1 MILSIIYSLLLAQFI
16 PMLMVILV
24 IIAAVVMIIMNR
36 LVKRRVLR
44 SVNSTL
50 DIHDMMEKTLK
61 ISASNVIIYDVHK
74 GIVSQLSGYML
85 SKGDINVETYK
96 QHVHPDDL
104 DTVLENIRSLI
115 RGEGTSVEFDYR
127 WNFNFD
133 EGAPQ
138 WGYLHNTSVAEYV
151 DGVPQPVTIISALVD
166 QTNLYEQ
173 QEQETALSKRYKQIF
188 ENSIIGLSFY
198 SADGWL
204 IDANQQMRVICNFD
218 SDEGD
223 SYFSNTN
230 LFDVAPFNE
239 VLDRNNLEDYWAC
252 SLSVVPERNMYVYLE
267 IRVHPILDSLG
278 HVVYLAV
285 AARDISEER
294 KLYLQQKLNDEQIQK
309 AKEAIQLYETELR
322 YMMEGCKMEAWRAII
337 EEDRIEFYSGLSTI
351 VRSITMNEMREIFVN
366 KDDEF
371 VRSLS
376 DLYKALDHPLVYV
389 GQICPRH
396 SESINGPLWVQIN
409 SIPEYD
415 DKGHLKGSFGI
426 WRNIN
431 DIMHKQ
437 ELLKRE
443 TERAK
448 DSGHQKS
455 VFLANMTHEIRTP
468 LNAIV
473 GFSDLLQAVESP
485 EEKHEMIRI
494 IHNNC
499 DMLLRLINDILVLS
513 NVDANAMQI
522 RPEMVDFAI
531 EFNDICKSLSE
542 RVQEPSVEF
551 QSDNPCDTLLVSIDK
566 SRIQQVITNFVT
578 NAVKYTHQGH
588 IRVGYR
594 LEEREGKQGLYVY
607 CEDTGAGI
615 PDDQLGRVFE
625 RFVKL
630 NDYIQ
635 GTSNST
641 TIFRELVLAFPSAKQ
656 LSTDAMV
663 TSVWRVSSVK
673 ALPSGFGYQCESFL
687 FLHERQ
693 RLGLFQHEVC

>member
-16 PMLMVILV
+16 PMVMVILV

-36 LVKRRVLR
+36 LVKQRVLR
-44 SVNSTL
+44 SVNSTF

-115 RGEGTSVEFDYR
+115 RGEGTSVEFDFR

-204 IDANQQMRVICNFD
+204 IDANRQMRVICNFD

-294 KLYLQQKLNDEQIQK
+294 ELYLQQKLNDEQIQR
-309 AKEAIQLYETELR
+309 ANEAIQLYETELR
-322 YMMEGCKMEAWRAII
+322 YLMESCKMQAWRAII

-366 KDDEF
+366 KEDEF

-376 DLYKALDHPLVYV
+376 DPYKALDHPLVYV

-551 QSDNPCDTLLVSIDK
+551 LSDNPCDTLLVSIDK

-635 GTSNST
+635 GT
-641 TIFRELVLAFPSAKQ
+641 
-656 LSTDAMV
+656 
-663 TSVWRVSSVK
+663 
-673 ALPSGFGYQCESFL
+673 G
-687 FLHERQ
+687 
-693 RLGLFQHEVC
+693 LGLSICKAIVDRCNGDIGVESKFGEGSTFWFWIPIE

>member
-16 PMLMVILV
+16 PMVMVILV

-36 LVKRRVLR
+36 LVKQRVLR
-44 SVNSTL
+44 SVNSTF

-204 IDANQQMRVICNFD
+204 IDANRQMRVICNFD

-322 YMMEGCKMEAWRAII
+322 YMMESCKMEAWRAII
-337 EEDRIEFYSGLSTI
+337 EEDRVEFYSGLSTI
-351 VRSITMNEMREIFVN
+351 VRSITMKEMKEIFVN
-366 KDDEF
+366 QDDEF
-371 VRSLS
+371 VHSLS
-376 DLYKALDHPLVYV
+376 DPYKALDHPLIYV
-389 GQICPRH
+389 GQICPRN

-635 GTSNST
+635 GT
-641 TIFRELVLAFPSAKQ
+641 
-656 LSTDAMV
+656 
-663 TSVWRVSSVK
+663 
-673 ALPSGFGYQCESFL
+673 G
-687 FLHERQ
+687 
-693 RLGLFQHEVC
+693 LGLSICKAIVDRCNGDIGVESKFGEGSTFWFWIPV

>member
-204 IDANQQMRVICNFD
+204 IDANRQMRVICNFD

-294 KLYLQQKLNDEQIQK
+294 KLYLQQKLNDEQIQR
-309 AKEAIQLYETELR
+309 ANEAIQLYETELR
-322 YMMEGCKMEAWRAII
+322 YLMESCKMQAWRAII

-366 KDDEF
+366 KEDEF

-376 DLYKALDHPLVYV
+376 DPYKALDHPLVYV

-443 TERAK
+443 TELAK

-635 GTSNST
+635 GT
-641 TIFRELVLAFPSAKQ
+641 
-656 LSTDAMV
+656 
-663 TSVWRVSSVK
+663 
-673 ALPSGFGYQCESFL
+673 G
-687 FLHERQ
+687 
-693 RLGLFQHEVC
+693 LGLSICKAIVDRCNGDIGVESKFGEGSTFWFWIPV

>member
-1 MILSIIYSLLLAQFI
+1 
-16 PMLMVILV
+16 MLMIILV

-204 IDANQQMRVICNFD
+204 IDANRQMRVICNFD

-376 DLYKALDHPLVYV
+376 DPYKALDHPLVYV

-635 GTSNST
+635 GT
-641 TIFRELVLAFPSAKQ
+641 
-656 LSTDAMV
+656 
-663 TSVWRVSSVK
+663 
-673 ALPSGFGYQCESFL
+673 G
-687 FLHERQ
+687 
-693 RLGLFQHEVC
+693 LGLSICKAIVDRCNGDIGVESKFGEGSTFWFWIPV

>member
-1 MILSIIYSLLLAQFI
+1 
-16 PMLMVILV
+16 MLMIVLV

-96 QHVHPDDL
+96 QHVHPGDL

-204 IDANQQMRVICNFD
+204 IDANRQMRVICNFD

-376 DLYKALDHPLVYV
+376 DPYKALDHPLIYV

-635 GTSNST
+635 GT
-641 TIFRELVLAFPSAKQ
+641 
-656 LSTDAMV
+656 
-663 TSVWRVSSVK
+663 
-673 ALPSGFGYQCESFL
+673 G
-687 FLHERQ
+687 
-693 RLGLFQHEVC
+693 LGLSICKAIVDRCNGDIGVESKFGEGSTFWFWIPV

>member
-1 MILSIIYSLLLAQFI
+1 MILSVIYSLLSIQFLPAVI
-16 PMLMVILV
+16 VILV
-24 IIAAVVMIIMNR
+24 IIAGIVMIIMNR
-36 LVKRRVLR
+36 LVKQRVLR

-204 IDANQQMRVICNFD
+204 IDANRQMRVICNFD

-267 IRVHPILDSLG
+267 IRVHPILDSQG

-294 KLYLQQKLNDEQIQK
+294 KLYLQQKLNDEQIQR
-309 AKEAIQLYETELR
+309 ANEAIQLYETELR
-322 YMMEGCKMEAWRAII
+322 YLMESCKMQAWRAII

-366 KDDEF
+366 KEDEF

-376 DLYKALDHPLVYV
+376 DPYKALDHPLVYV

-522 RPEMVDFAI
+522 RPETVDFAA
-531 EFNDICKSLSE
+531 EFNDICRSLSE
-542 RVQEPSVEF
+542 RVQEPSVAF
-551 QSDNPCDTLLVSIDK
+551 QSDSPCDTLVVNIDK

-594 LEEREGKQGLYVY
+594 LEERDGRRGLYVY

-635 GTSNST
+635 GT
-641 TIFRELVLAFPSAKQ
+641 
-656 LSTDAMV
+656 
-663 TSVWRVSSVK
+663 
-673 ALPSGFGYQCESFL
+673 G
-687 FLHERQ
+687 
-693 RLGLFQHEVC
+693 LGLSICKAIIDRCNGNIGVESKVGEGSTFWFWIPIE

>member
-1 MILSIIYSLLLAQFI
+1 MMIMSVIYSLLLAQFI
-16 PMLMVILV
+16 PMLMVVLV
-24 IIAAVVMIIMNR
+24 IIAAIVMIIMNR
-36 LVKRRVLR
+36 LVKQRVLR

-85 SKGDINVETYK
+85 SNGDIDVETFK

-104 DTVLENIRSLI
+104 DMVLKNIRALT
-115 RGEGTSVEFDYR
+115 RGERTSVEFDYR

-151 DGVPQPVTIISALVD
+151 DGVALPVTIISALVD

-204 IDANQQMRVICNFD
+204 IDANRQMRAICNFD
-218 SDEGD
+218 SEEGD

-278 HVVYLAV
+278 NVVYLAV

-294 KLYLQQKLNDEQIQK
+294 ELYLQQKLNDEQIQK
-309 AKEAIQLYETELR
+309 ANEAIQLYETELR
-322 YMMEGCKMEAWRAII
+322 YMMESCKMQAWRIDI
-337 EEDRIEFYSGLSTI
+337 ERDTLEFYSGLNTV
-351 VRSITMNEMREIFVN
+351 VRSFSLGDMKKIFVN

-371 VRSLS
+371 VRSL
-376 DLYKALDHPLVYV
+376 DDPYKAFARPLYYV
-389 GQICPRH
+389 GQVYPVVTQ
-396 SESINGPLWVQIN
+396 SSTELQWVQIN
-409 SIPEYD
+409 CIPEYD
-415 DKGHLKGSFGI
+415 EKGHLKGSFGV

-531 EFNDICKSLSE
+531 EFSDICKSLSE

-551 QSDNPCDTLLVSIDK
+551 QSDNPCETLVISIDK

-594 LEEREGKQGLYVY
+594 LEERDGHQGLYVY

-635 GTSNST
+635 GT
-641 TIFRELVLAFPSAKQ
+641 
-656 LSTDAMV
+656 
-663 TSVWRVSSVK
+663 
-673 ALPSGFGYQCESFL
+673 G
-687 FLHERQ
+687 
-693 RLGLFQHEVC
+693 LGLSICKAIVDRCNGDIGVESKFGEGSTFWFWIPV

>member
-1 MILSIIYSLLLAQFI
+1 
-16 PMLMVILV
+16 MLMIVLV

-104 DTVLENIRSLI
+104 NTVLENIRFLI

-204 IDANQQMRVICNFD
+204 IDANRQMRVICNFD

-376 DLYKALDHPLVYV
+376 DPYKALDHPLVYV

-635 GTSNST
+635 GT
-641 TIFRELVLAFPSAKQ
+641 
-656 LSTDAMV
+656 
-663 TSVWRVSSVK
+663 
-673 ALPSGFGYQCESFL
+673 G
-687 FLHERQ
+687 
-693 RLGLFQHEVC
+693 LGLSICKAIVDRCNGDIGVESKFGEGSTFWFWIPV

>member
-188 ENSIIGLSFY
+188 ENTIIGLSFY

-204 IDANQQMRVICNFD
+204 IDANRQMRVICNFD

-322 YMMEGCKMEAWRAII
+322 YMMEGCKMQAWRIDI
-337 EEDRIEFYSGLSTI
+337 ERDTLEFYSGLNTV
-351 VRSITMNEMREIFVN
+351 VRSFSLGDMKKIFVN

-371 VRSLS
+371 VRSL
-376 DLYKALDHPLVYV
+376 DDPYKAFARPLYYV
-389 GQICPRH
+389 GQVYPVVTQ
-396 SESINGPLWVQIN
+396 SSTELQWVQIN
-409 SIPEYD
+409 CIPEYD
-415 DKGHLKGSFGI
+415 EKGHLKGSFGV

-531 EFNDICKSLSE
+531 EFSDICKSLSE

-551 QSDNPCDTLLVSIDK
+551 QSDNPCETLVISIDK

-594 LEEREGKQGLYVY
+594 LEERDGHQGLYVY

-635 GTSNST
+635 GT
-641 TIFRELVLAFPSAKQ
+641 
-656 LSTDAMV
+656 
-663 TSVWRVSSVK
+663 
-673 ALPSGFGYQCESFL
+673 G
-687 FLHERQ
+687 
-693 RLGLFQHEVC
+693 LGLSICKAIVDRCNGDIGVESKFGEGSTFWFWIPV

>member
-1 MILSIIYSLLLAQFI
+1 MV
-16 PMLMVILV
+16 MVILV

-204 IDANQQMRVICNFD
+204 IDANRQMRVICNFD

-351 VRSITMNEMREIFVN
+351 VRSITMNEMRDIFVN

-635 GTSNST
+635 GT
-641 TIFRELVLAFPSAKQ
+641 
-656 LSTDAMV
+656 
-663 TSVWRVSSVK
+663 
-673 ALPSGFGYQCESFL
+673 G
-687 FLHERQ
+687 
-693 RLGLFQHEVC
+693 LGLSICKAIVDRCNGDIGVESKFGEGSTFWFWIPV

>member
-1 MILSIIYSLLLAQFI
+1 
-16 PMLMVILV
+16 
-24 IIAAVVMIIMNR
+24 
-36 LVKRRVLR
+36 
-44 SVNSTL
+44 
-50 DIHDMMEKTLK
+50 
-61 ISASNVIIYDVHK
+61 
-74 GIVSQLSGYML
+74 
-85 SKGDINVETYK
+85 
-96 QHVHPDDL
+96 
-104 DTVLENIRSLI
+104 
-115 RGEGTSVEFDYR
+115 
-127 WNFNFD
+127 
-133 EGAPQ
+133 
-138 WGYLHNTSVAEYV
+138 
-151 DGVPQPVTIISALVD
+151 
-166 QTNLYEQ
+166 
-173 QEQETALSKRYKQIF
+173 
-188 ENSIIGLSFY
+188 
-198 SADGWL
+198 
-204 IDANQQMRVICNFD
+204 
-218 SDEGD
+218 
-223 SYFSNTN
+223 
-230 LFDVAPFNE
+230 
-239 VLDRNNLEDYWAC
+239 
-252 SLSVVPERNMYVYLE
+252 
-267 IRVHPILDSLG
+267 
-278 HVVYLAV
+278 
-285 AARDISEER
+285 
-294 KLYLQQKLNDEQIQK
+294 
-309 AKEAIQLYETELR
+309 
-322 YMMEGCKMEAWRAII
+322 MEAWRAII

-376 DLYKALDHPLVYV
+376 DPYKALDHPLVYV

-635 GTSNST
+635 GT
-641 TIFRELVLAFPSAKQ
+641 
-656 LSTDAMV
+656 
-663 TSVWRVSSVK
+663 
-673 ALPSGFGYQCESFL
+673 G
-687 FLHERQ
+687 
-693 RLGLFQHEVC
+693 LGLSICKAIVDRCNGDIGVESKFGEGSTFWFWIPV

>member
-16 PMLMVILV
+16 PMVMVILV

-36 LVKRRVLR
+36 LVKQRVLR
-44 SVNSTL
+44 SVNSTF

-74 GIVSQLSGYML
+74 GIASQLSGYML

-104 DTVLENIRSLI
+104 DTALENIRSLI

-204 IDANQQMRVICNFD
+204 IDANRQMRVICNFD

-294 KLYLQQKLNDEQIQK
+294 KLYLQQKLNDEQIQR
-309 AKEAIQLYETELR
+309 ANEAIQLYETELR
-322 YMMEGCKMEAWRAII
+322 YLMESCKMQAWRAII

-366 KDDEF
+366 QDDEF

-376 DLYKALDHPLVYV
+376 DPYKALDHPLVYV

-635 GTSNST
+635 GT
-641 TIFRELVLAFPSAKQ
+641 
-656 LSTDAMV
+656 
-663 TSVWRVSSVK
+663 
-673 ALPSGFGYQCESFL
+673 G
-687 FLHERQ
+687 
-693 RLGLFQHEVC
+693 LGLSICKAIVDRCNGDIGVESKFGEGSTFWFWIPV

>member
-16 PMLMVILV
+16 PMVMVILV

-36 LVKRRVLR
+36 LVKQRVLR
-44 SVNSTL
+44 SVNSTF

-204 IDANQQMRVICNFD
+204 IDANRQMRVICNFD

-239 VLDRNNLEDYWAC
+239 VLDRNTLEDYWAC

-294 KLYLQQKLNDEQIQK
+294 KLYLQQKLNDEQIQR
-309 AKEAIQLYETELR
+309 ANEAIQLYETELR
-322 YMMEGCKMEAWRAII
+322 YLMESCKMQAWRAII

-635 GTSNST
+635 GT
-641 TIFRELVLAFPSAKQ
+641 
-656 LSTDAMV
+656 
-663 TSVWRVSSVK
+663 
-673 ALPSGFGYQCESFL
+673 G
-687 FLHERQ
+687 
-693 RLGLFQHEVC
+693 LGLSICKAIVDRCNGDIGVESKFGEGSTFWFWIPV

>member
-1 MILSIIYSLLLAQFI
+1 MILSVIYSLLLAQFI
-16 PMLMVILV
+16 PMLMVVLV
-24 IIAAVVMIIMNR
+24 IIAAIVMIIMNR
-36 LVKRRVLR
+36 LVKQRVLR
-44 SVNSTL
+44 SVNSTF

-204 IDANQQMRVICNFD
+204 IDANRQMRVICNFD

-322 YMMEGCKMEAWRAII
+322 YMMESCKMQAWRIII
-337 EEDRIEFYSGLSTI
+337 EENRIEFYSGLSTI

-376 DLYKALDHPLVYV
+376 DPYKALDHPLVYV

-551 QSDNPCDTLLVSIDK
+551 LSDNPCDTLLVSIDK

-594 LEEREGKQGLYVY
+594 LEERDGRRGLYVY

-635 GTSNST
+635 GT
-641 TIFRELVLAFPSAKQ
+641 
-656 LSTDAMV
+656 
-663 TSVWRVSSVK
+663 
-673 ALPSGFGYQCESFL
+673 G
-687 FLHERQ
+687 
-693 RLGLFQHEVC
+693 LGLSICKAIVDRCNGDIGVESKFGEGSTFWFWIPV

>member
-16 PMLMVILV
+16 PMVMVILV

-36 LVKRRVLR
+36 LVKQRVLR
-44 SVNSTL
+44 SVNSTF

-104 DTVLENIRSLI
+104 DTALENIRSLI

-204 IDANQQMRVICNFD
+204 IDANRQMRVICNFD

-294 KLYLQQKLNDEQIQK
+294 KLYLQQKLNDEQIQR
-309 AKEAIQLYETELR
+309 ANEAIQLYETELR
-322 YMMEGCKMEAWRAII
+322 YLMESCKMQAWRAII

-366 KDDEF
+366 QDDEF

-376 DLYKALDHPLVYV
+376 DPYKALDHPLVYV

-635 GTSNST
+635 GT
-641 TIFRELVLAFPSAKQ
+641 
-656 LSTDAMV
+656 
-663 TSVWRVSSVK
+663 
-673 ALPSGFGYQCESFL
+673 G
-687 FLHERQ
+687 
-693 RLGLFQHEVC
+693 LGLSICKAIVDRCNGDIGVESKFGEGSTFWFWIPV

>member
-204 IDANQQMRVICNFD
+204 IDANRQMRVICNFD

-376 DLYKALDHPLVYV
+376 DPYKALDHPLVYV

-494 IHNNC
+494 FHNNC

-635 GTSNST
+635 GT
-641 TIFRELVLAFPSAKQ
+641 
-656 LSTDAMV
+656 
-663 TSVWRVSSVK
+663 
-673 ALPSGFGYQCESFL
+673 G
-687 FLHERQ
+687 
-693 RLGLFQHEVC
+693 LGLSICKAIVDRCNGDIGVESKFGEGSTFWFWIPV

>member
-16 PMLMVILV
+16 PMVMVILV

-204 IDANQQMRVICNFD
+204 IDANRQMRVICNFD

-635 GTSNST
+635 GT
-641 TIFRELVLAFPSAKQ
+641 
-656 LSTDAMV
+656 
-663 TSVWRVSSVK
+663 
-673 ALPSGFGYQCESFL
+673 G
-687 FLHERQ
+687 
-693 RLGLFQHEVC
+693 LGLSICKAIVDRCNGDIGVESKFGEGSTFWFWIPV